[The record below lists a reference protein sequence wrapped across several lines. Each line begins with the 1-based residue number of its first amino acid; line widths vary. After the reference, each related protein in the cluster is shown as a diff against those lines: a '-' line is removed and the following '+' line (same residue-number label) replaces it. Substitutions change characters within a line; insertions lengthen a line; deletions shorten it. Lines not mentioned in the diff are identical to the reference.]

1 MYKVR
6 KKMNTLFSKAGICN
20 NQYSDEVK
28 RLLEIRDIEIRKSS
42 KDHKKLVS
50 IGKQLKEEVKK
61 ERKQWLED
69 TLEDR
74 KKEALKKREEIDHRK
89 LQGLFDEYF
98 N

>member
-1 MYKVR
+1 MIKGI
-6 KKMNTLFSKAGICN
+6 KNTLFSKAGICN

-42 KDHKKLVS
+42 RDHKKLHL
-50 IGKQLKEEVKK
+50 ILKQLKEEVKK
-61 ERKQWLED
+61 ERNQWLED

-74 KKEALKKREEIDHRK
+74 KKEALKKREEIDNRK

>member
-1 MYKVR
+1 
-6 KKMNTLFSKAGICN
+6 MNTLFSKAGLCN

-28 RLLEIRDIEIRKSS
+28 RLLKVRDVEIRKIEEG
-42 KDHKKLVS
+42 KRTWRDLNLTQ
-50 IGKQLKEEVKK
+50 KQLKEEVKK

>member
-1 MYKVR
+1 MI
-6 KKMNTLFSKAGICN
+6 KMNTLFSKAGICN

-28 RLLEIRDIEIRKSS
+28 RLLKVRDIENRKSS
-42 KDHKKLVS
+42 RDHKKLHL
-50 IGKQLKEEVKK
+50 ILKQLKEEVKK

-74 KKEALKKREEIDHRK
+74 KKEAIKKQQKK
-89 LQGLFDEYF
+89 LNSIFDEYF